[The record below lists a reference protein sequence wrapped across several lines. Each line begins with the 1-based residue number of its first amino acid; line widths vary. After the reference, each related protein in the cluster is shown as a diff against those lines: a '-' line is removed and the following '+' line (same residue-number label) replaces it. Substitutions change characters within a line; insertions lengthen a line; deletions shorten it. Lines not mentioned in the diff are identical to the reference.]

1 VTDIG
6 YTPYQAPSY
15 TAQFAANVKVAM
27 QVAGPADATGNA
39 RPLRSVALQRRTG
52 IARSTLRAM
61 TNPAPDAR
69 PNPDLNTLARLA
81 GALGVPVAFL
91 LMRPE
96 DWRLLSRALNDM
108 PTLVTAAEKLIGRKP
123 LAVPAG
129 TPERVLRECR
139 LQPDPVPYGLGAN
152 PVEVARVEQRN
163 EQRRRAS
170 HVLGSLAL
178 RGLPEP
184 DAKVFLTA
192 LAAALAHQL
201 SFASEAPAEPN

>member
-1 VTDIG
+1 MTSTG
-6 YTPYQAPSY
+6 YTPHQPPSY
-15 TAQFAANVKVAM
+15 ATQLAANVKVAM
-27 QVAGPADATGNA
+27 QVAGPADAAGNT

-61 TNPAPDAR
+61 TSPAPDSR
-69 PNPDLNTLARLA
+69 PNPDLHTVSRLA
-81 GALGVPVAFL
+81 EALGVPVAFL

-96 DWRLLSRALNDM
+96 DWRTLCRALNDM

-129 TPERVLRECR
+129 TSERVLRECR
-139 LQPDPVPYGLGAN
+139 LQPDAVPYGSGAN
-152 PVEVARVEQRN
+152 PVEIARVEQRN
-163 EQRRRAS
+163 ERRRRAS
-170 HVLGSLAL
+170 HVLGGLAL
-178 RGLPEP
+178 RGLPDP

-201 SFASEAPAEPN
+201 SFADEALAEAC